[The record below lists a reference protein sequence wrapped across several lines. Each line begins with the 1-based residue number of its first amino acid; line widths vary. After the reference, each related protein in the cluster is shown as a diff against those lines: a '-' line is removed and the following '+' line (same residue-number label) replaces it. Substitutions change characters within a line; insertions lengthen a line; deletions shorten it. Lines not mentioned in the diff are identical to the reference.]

1 LPANPA
7 FDVER
12 RAEVER
18 RASVRPYQG
27 AERRGGARPLS
38 ATSIWLVALV
48 LAAGAWIAGRFE
60 LYTPGS
66 DPGYYM
72 GLVGSVLMALL
83 LLYPLRKRV
92 GILRRAGELRH
103 WFKLHMFLGITG
115 PVLVIYHSTLKV
127 GSLNAAVAFYSML
140 IVAGSG
146 IIGRFI
152 YTKIHHGLYGRQATL
167 RERQEH
173 LGLAGDSLKS
183 KFHFAPSVEQR
194 LRTLEAYATDQT
206 RPGFLGVRR
215 FAAITVRARYVYW
228 RSMFEV
234 QRILSR
240 AAVERRWPRGERA
253 HRIRVARRMLKGYLS
268 ELQEVAQFR
277 TYERL
282 FSLWHVLHVPFV
294 FMLVLSTIVHV
305 VYVHMY

>member
-1 LPANPA
+1 
-7 FDVER
+7 
-12 RAEVER
+12 
-18 RASVRPYQG
+18 
-27 AERRGGARPLS
+27 
-38 ATSIWLVALV
+38 V
-48 LAAGAWIAGRFE
+48 LAAGAWLAGQAN
-60 LYTPGS
+60 LYKPG
-66 DPGYYM
+66 DDFGYYL

-92 GILRRAGELRH
+92 QFLQRAGELRN
-103 WFKLHMFLGITG
+103 WFRVHMFLGIVG
-115 PVLVIYHSTLKV
+115 PVLILYHSTLRV
-127 GSLNAAVAFYSML
+127 ASLNAAVAFYSML

-173 LGLAGDSLKS
+173 LGLEGESLKS
-183 KFHFAPSVEQR
+183 KFHFAPRVEQR
-194 LRTLEAYATDQT
+194 LKDLEAYATDQT
-206 RPGFLGVRR
+206 RLGLLGVRR
-215 FAAITVRARYVYW
+215 FLALTVRTRYVYW
-228 RSMFEV
+228 RSMREV
-234 QRILSR
+234 GQILAR
-240 AAVERRWPRGERA
+240 AAAERGWPRGERA
-253 HRIRVARRMLKGYLS
+253 HRIHVARRMLKGYMR

-294 FMLVLSTIVHV
+294 FMLVFSAIVHV